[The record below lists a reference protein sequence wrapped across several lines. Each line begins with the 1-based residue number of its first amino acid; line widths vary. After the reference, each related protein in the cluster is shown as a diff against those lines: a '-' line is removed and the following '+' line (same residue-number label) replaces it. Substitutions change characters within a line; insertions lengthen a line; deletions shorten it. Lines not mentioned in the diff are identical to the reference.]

1 MSVITALVRKNKSD
15 KNIKKKNN
23 EDENKNQVERK
34 PWQNKNN
41 IKNNDTSGKK
51 IITNIIMIII
61 KM

>member
-1 MSVITALVRKNKSD
+1 MSVITALVRNNKSD

-23 EDENKNQVERK
+23 EDENKNQIERK
-34 PWQNKNN
+34 PWQNN

-61 KM
+61 KI

>member
-23 EDENKNQVERK
+23 EDENKNQIERK
-34 PWQNKNN
+34 PWQNN
-41 IKNNDTSGKK
+41 IKNYNTSGKK
-51 IITNIIMIII
+51 IITNIIMIMI

>member
-23 EDENKNQVERK
+23 EDENKNQIERK
-34 PWQNKNN
+34 PYENN
-41 IKNNDTSGKK
+41 IKNYDTSGKK

>member
-1 MSVITALVRKNKSD
+1 MLAITALVRKNKSD

-23 EDENKNQVERK
+23 EDENKNQIERK

-41 IKNNDTSGKK
+41 IKNNDTRGKK
-51 IITNIIMIII
+51 IITNIMIIII

>member
-23 EDENKNQVERK
+23 EDENKNQIERK
-34 PWQNKNN
+34 PWQNN

-61 KM
+61 KI

>member
-23 EDENKNQVERK
+23 EDENKNQIERK
-34 PWQNKNN
+34 PYENN
-41 IKNNDTSGKK
+41 IKNYNTSGKK
-51 IITNIIMIII
+51 IITNIIMMII

>member
-15 KNIKKKNN
+15 KNIKKKNI
-23 EDENKNQVERK
+23 EDENKNQIERK

-61 KM
+61 KI